1 MLFLTRKPGQSLT
14 IQPQPSLHPDT
25 PVSQLFED
33 GPIRIQVAGVMGPQ
47 VRVGVAAHA
56 GLCILREELQ
66 PHPAPPGAGPDE
78 NPRRALAKKLQ
89 VLRFLTRMRPEELA
103 AAAGIP
109 LARVLAVE
117 GGGGVL
123 ELDDLERLAKALGV
137 KVGELFRPVGRT
149 EQEKILLGVLEG
161 EAL

>member
-33 GPIRIQVAGVMGPQ
+33 GPIRIQVAGVIGSQ
-47 VRVGVAAHA
+47 VRVGVAAHV

-66 PHPAPPGAGPDE
+66 PHPAPPGAGPSE
-78 NPRRALAKKLQ
+78 NPCRALAKKLQ
-89 VLRFLTRMRPEELA
+89 VLRFLTRMSPEELA
-103 AAAGIP
+103 TAAGLP
-109 LARVLAVE
+109 VARVVAAE
-117 GGGGVL
+117 NGGGVV

-149 EQEKILLGVLEG
+149 EQEKMLMGVLEG
-161 EAL
+161 GSP